1 MQQQKADL
9 VAAENAAE
17 VALQLERERWAA
29 AHEAAEA
36 QAAEARAALEQQ
48 RAEAQAL
55 RAEAAT
61 ARAEAE
67 ASLDVERQRMAAAQ
81 EAAAAKE
88 AAGEPAAACLAT
100 SPAAA
105 ASGGELGDI
114 EEARESATVAL
125 APPAAAAAAAAATSP
140 PDAATANAAA
150 THSATDGELAVAA
163 EGGPG
168 ARVPIPAPSVE
179 VYDPTAAAATSSSHD
194 APAATDGEPATA
206 GASAENIRVTLEAL
220 RESKQTARS
229 SPKWE
234 AVTGAPGWH
243 VRLTVR
249 KETQK
254 KNFCWRTPNGD
265 QARSMPEAQRWLETG
280 GVDVRKQS
288 SKQPPDAARQRSKRA
303 RAPNQAAAASSAEVS
318 AEVNWAQCDVS

>member
-1 MQQQKADL
+1 MLGGHHAAASLAPLADS
-9 VAAENAAE
+9 VAPPDVGYAADGAGTAAAE
-17 VALQLERERWAA
+17 
-29 AHEAAEA
+29 
-36 QAAEARAALEQQ
+36 RAALRPLQ
-48 RAEAQAL
+48 RAEAQEQ
-55 RAEAAT
+55 AE
-61 ARAEAE
+61 RAEAE